1 MRRSALLLLLASF
14 AIPLLAQQES
24 QLLIPLTTPDGK
36 RAPNVGVGDLTI
48 SEDGKPVKIVKI
60 EPIDTPIK
68 VTLSLDNGRGLSQ
81 GTDFALIRNG
91 AKGFINA
98 LPESMEVTLVSTAP
112 QPRTVV
118 KSTKDR
124 AVLLKGIDAI
134 APATGPASFIDSITE
149 WIFRIDKD
157 KDKGTYT
164 PVLVA
169 LGSTFGEEYVKE
181 SDIKD
186 AMNKLPTLGGTVH
199 VLMYNA
205 KTQQGGSSE
214 AQLAVGQGA
223 TDRTKGKWEVVANG
237 QRIEAALPELG
248 AMIAKMQAGGQ
259 YLVTVQRPEG
269 AGPQL
274 GALGMTAP
282 AGITIG
288 RISLV
293 QPKK

>member
-1 MRRSALLLLLASF
+1 MRRM
-14 AIPLLAQQES
+14 AIVIVLGSLVTPLLAQQES

-48 SEDGKPVKIVKI
+48 SEDGKPVKILKI
-60 EPIDTPIK
+60 EPSDTPIR

-81 GTDFALIRNG
+81 DFVLIRNG

-124 AVLLKGIDAI
+124 TALLKGIDSI
-134 APATGPASFIDSITE
+134 AAAAQPASFIDSITE
-149 WIFRIDKD
+149 WVFRIDKD

-181 SDIKD
+181 SDIKE
-186 AMNKLPTLGGTVH
+186 AMNKLPTLGATVH

-205 KTQQGGSSE
+205 KTQQGGSSD

-223 TDRTKGKWEVVANG
+223 TERTKGKWEVVANG

-248 AMIAKMQAGGQ
+248 AMVAKMQAGGQ
-259 YLVTVQRPEG
+259 YLVTVQRPAG
-269 AGPQL
+269 AGPRL
-274 GALGMTAP
+274 GAVGMTAP
-282 AGITIG
+282 TGITIG
-288 RISLV
+288 KISLV

>member
-1 MRRSALLLLLASF
+1 MRRSAVLFLLVSF

-36 RAPNVGVGDLTI
+36 RAPNIGVGDLTI
-48 SEDGKPVKIVKI
+48 SEDGKPVKILKI
-60 EPIDTPIK
+60 EPNDTPIR

-81 GTDFALIRNG
+81 DFVLIRNG

-98 LPESMEVTLVSTAP
+98 WPESMEVTLVSTAP

-124 AVLLKGIDAI
+124 AALLKGIDAI
-134 APATGPASFIDSITE
+134 APATGPGSFIDSITE
-149 WIFRIDKD
+149 WVFRIDKD
-157 KDKGTYT
+157 KEKGTYT

-181 SDIKD
+181 SDVKE

-205 KTQQGGSSE
+205 KAQQGGSSD

-248 AMIAKMQAGGQ
+248 ALVAKMQAGGQ
-259 YLVTVQRPEG
+259 YLVTVQRAAG
-269 AGPQL
+269 APPRL
-274 GALGMTAP
+274 GAVGMTAP
-282 AGITIG
+282 TGITIG
-288 RISLV
+288 KISLV